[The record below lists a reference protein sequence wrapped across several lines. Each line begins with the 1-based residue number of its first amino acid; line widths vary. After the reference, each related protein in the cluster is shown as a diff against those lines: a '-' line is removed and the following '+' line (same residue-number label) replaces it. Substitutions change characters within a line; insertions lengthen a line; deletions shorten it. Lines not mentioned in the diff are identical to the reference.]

1 MNATLGVTLRG
12 MEAVP
17 VAGAR
22 TQKGAGS
29 SIWAET

>member
-17 VAGAR
+17 VKGAR
-22 TQKGAGS
+22 PQKGAGL

>member
-17 VAGAR
+17 VASAR
-22 TQKGAGS
+22 PQKGAGL